1 MRLRAVFTDLDGTLL
16 EEDGS
21 IGIPARAALDALH
34 SRGVPI
40 APVSSKTR
48 AELGAAMEEL
58 HASHGAFENGAGV
71 LSPSGVFIAPGAVP
85 VARLSS
91 ALEEVARRGLGVR
104 ALGAMSD
111 DELHRETGLEPAR
124 LAAARARE
132 YDLPFLAPGVDAVEL
147 VRVVASVDPALRLV
161 RGGLFWHLSG
171 PHDKK
176 DAVRRILEDVP
187 EGGATVGLGDAAN
200 DDFLEVVDVAVVV
213 PRSSGPDPDLV
224 RRVPSARIAPRP
236 CGAGWAAAIEELLSA
251 ESSS

>member
-21 IGIPARAALDALH
+21 IGAEARAALDALH
-34 SRGVPI
+34 ARGVPV

-48 AELGAAMEEL
+48 VELAAAMGEL
-58 HASHGAFENGAGV
+58 LASHGAFENGAGV
-71 LSPSGVFIAPGAVP
+71 ISPAGVLVAPGAVT
-85 VARLSS
+85 VVRLAS
-91 ALEEVARRGLGVR
+91 ALEEVVRRGLPVR
-104 ALGAMSD
+104 ALAAMSD
-111 DELHRETGLEPAR
+111 DELRRETGLDPSR

-132 YDLPFLAPGVDAVEL
+132 YDVPFLAPGVDDAEL
-147 VRVVASVDPALRLV
+147 RRAVASVDPALRLV

-176 DAVRRILEDVP
+176 DAVRRILEDLP

-213 PRSSGPDPDLV
+213 PRASGPDPALLG
-224 RRVPSARIAPRP
+224 RVPAARVAPKP
-236 CGAGWAAAIEELLSA
+236 YGAGWSAAILELLSD
-251 ESSS
+251 